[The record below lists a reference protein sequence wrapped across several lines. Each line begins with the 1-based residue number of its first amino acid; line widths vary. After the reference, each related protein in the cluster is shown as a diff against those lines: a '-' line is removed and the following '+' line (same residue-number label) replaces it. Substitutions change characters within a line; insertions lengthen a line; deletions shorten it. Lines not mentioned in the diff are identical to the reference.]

1 MKFACLPILGT
12 QTILIKNSSYNI
24 WHPLQAMIATVS
36 CAESSKEETMSTLNY
51 AQKTKSIVNKAKI
64 NEEEEA
70 ATIRELQT
78 EIEIIRK
85 CECQKILT
93 IQILLWY
100 HLRIKKTAKIWPK
113 PTSLWKFSKTR
124 SSIKAKWPIFQRLF
138 VFKIP

>member
-1 MKFACLPILGT
+1 
-12 QTILIKNSSYNI
+12 
-24 WHPLQAMIATVS
+24 
-36 CAESSKEETMSTLNY
+36 MSTLNY

-93 IQILLWY
+93 IQILL
-100 HLRIKKTAKIWPK
+100 
-113 PTSLWKFSKTR
+113 
-124 SSIKAKWPIFQRLF
+124 
-138 VFKIP
+138 